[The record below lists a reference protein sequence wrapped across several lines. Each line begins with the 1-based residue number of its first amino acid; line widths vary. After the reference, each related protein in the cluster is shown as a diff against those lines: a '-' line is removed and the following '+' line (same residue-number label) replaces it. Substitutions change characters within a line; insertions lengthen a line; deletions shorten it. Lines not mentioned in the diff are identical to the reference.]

1 MANQTNEEDK
11 ILSSMMQQLTAHQKQ
26 KQQKQNFDLTSLN
39 TQNIIWRWSMNE
51 SGRILLLLPKMP
63 YWQKDYFELMTLEKT
78 TGMRRTL

>member
-11 ILSSMMQQLTAHQKQ
+11 ILSSMMQQLTAPQKQ
-26 KQQKQNFDLTSLN
+26 KQQKQNFDLASLN

-51 SGRILLLLPKMP
+51 RGRILLLLPKMP
-63 YWQKDYFELMTLEKT
+63 YWQKDYLELMTLEKT